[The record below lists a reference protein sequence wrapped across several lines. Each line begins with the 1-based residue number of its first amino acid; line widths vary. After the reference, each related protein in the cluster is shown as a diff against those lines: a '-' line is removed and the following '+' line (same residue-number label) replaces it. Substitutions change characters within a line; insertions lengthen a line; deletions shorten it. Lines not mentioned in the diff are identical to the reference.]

1 MAEIKIKAD
10 NNNGTVSLKGPSA
23 TTGNAAVQ
31 LTLPVDDGTTGQ
43 FLKTDGSGVMSW
55 ATVDTSIADNSITGD
70 KIAMGSDAAGDV
82 LYYNGTDYIR
92 LAKGTDG
99 QVLTLASGV
108 PTWATPAQD
117 YVKIFTE
124 TLSSNTAGWSVLKSA
139 QATLFDSTYSWKF
152 LKFTNIRPESD
163 YGVWEMRLTFN
174 GQSGTFQTG
183 SSYHYAEH
191 ELLPASSQNLRAT
204 TSAGKLDI
212 MHHWGNASGES
223 GDLELWWSDVH
234 STGSAKFIQW
244 RGMCRN
250 YDGGKPQMNTGGGYW
265 SGSECNNALE
275 GIQID
280 GNNGGLG
287 DCKIDAYGLK

>member
-31 LTLPVDDGTTGQ
+31 LTLPVDDGTSGQ

-55 ATVDTSIADNSITGD
+55 ATVDTSIADNSITGA

-117 YVKIFTE
+117 YVKVFTG
-124 TLSSNTAGWSVLKSA
+124 TLSSSTSAYELLASA
-139 QATLFDSTYSWKF
+139 QPTMFDSTYSWKF

-163 YGVWEMRLTFN
+163 SGVWQLRVTMD

-183 SSYHYAEH
+183 SSYQMAEH
-191 ELLPASSQNLRAT
+191 EVLPVNAQNLRGNTANT
-204 TSAGKLDI
+204 KLDI

-223 GDLELWWSDVH
+223 HDIELWWSDVH

-244 RGMCRN
+244 RCFGRN
-250 YDGGKPQMNTGGGYW
+250 YDSGKPQMNTGAGFW
-265 SGSECNNALE
+265 SGSECNNALK

-280 GNNGGLG
+280 GNNGSLG
-287 DCKIDAYGLK
+287 TCKIDGYGLK

>member
-1 MAEIKIKAD
+1 MGITINGSSAAGTID
-10 NNNGTVSLKGPSA
+10 LGTNGTIADLAVGGIPDGTIDSDA
-23 TTGNAAVQ
+23 IAANAVTGN
-31 LTLPVDDGTTGQ
+31 
-43 FLKTDGSGVMSW
+43 
-55 ATVDTSIADNSITGD
+55 

-108 PTWATPAQD
+108 PTWATPSTPD

-152 LKFTNIRPESD
+152 LKFSNIRPESD
-163 YGVWEMRLTFN
+163 YGVWELRVTMN
-174 GQSGTFQTG
+174 GDSGTFQTG

-191 ELLPASSQNLRAT
+191 EVLPTSSQNLRAT
-204 TSAGKLDI
+204 TSSTKLDVQ
-212 MHHWGNASGES
+212 HHWGNASGES

-250 YDGGKPQMNTGGGYW
+250 YDSGKPQMNTGGGYW
-265 SGSECNNALE
+265 AGTNCNNALE